1 MRIVALL
8 CAGCLLAGCAGAPSR
23 QAPEPVVDTPPESA
37 PAPPANPPAPSP
49 RPIDIAA
56 VGDIMLGTTYP
67 EDGYDRLPPDDAA
80 GTFADTASILRAADI
95 AFGNLEGV
103 MRDGGEPFKVCK
115 NPAFCY
121 LFRMP
126 ARYVQHLADAG
137 FDVVSLA
144 NNHARD
150 FGEDGRAE
158 SMRILDEAGIRHSGR
173 EGDIATWRVKDS
185 RVALVAFA
193 PNPGAHSLLDIPAAA
208 SLVAALAAEHDV
220 VIVSFHGGAEGPDS
234 LHIAEGMELFHDEER
249 GDLIAFSHAVVDAGA
264 DLVLGHGPHVP
275 RALEV
280 YRERLIAYSL
290 GNFATALGISIEGD
304 KGLAPILLVTI
315 GGEGRFVDGR
325 VVSTR
330 QVRPIGPRLDP
341 SGEAF
346 ELMRRL
352 SAQDRGDAAPAFFGD
367 GRFAPAR

>member
-144 NNHARD
+144 NRDAR
-150 FGEDGRAE
+150 
-158 SMRILDEAGIRHSGR
+158 
-173 EGDIATWRVKDS
+173 ATS
-185 RVALVAFA
+185 R
-193 PNPGAHSLLDIPAAA
+193 PGGSRTAA
-208 SLVAALAAEHDV
+208 SRSSRSRRIRAHTRCSTSPPRPRSSPRSQRSTTSSSCPSTVA
-220 VIVSFHGGAEGPDS
+220 
-234 LHIAEGMELFHDEER
+234 R
-249 GDLIAFSHAVVDAGA
+249 
-264 DLVLGHGPHVP
+264 
-275 RALEV
+275 
-280 YRERLIAYSL
+280 
-290 GNFATALGISIEGD
+290 
-304 KGLAPILLVTI
+304 KGRIRCT
-315 GGEGRFVDGR
+315 
-325 VVSTR
+325 
-330 QVRPIGPRLDP
+330 
-341 SGEAF
+341 
-346 ELMRRL
+346 
-352 SAQDRGDAAPAFFGD
+352 
-367 GRFAPAR
+367 